1 MRPPRPRLRSPFSL
15 SLRVPLALASSLLLL
30 SSCASGGA
38 GAGGTTV
45 SAASS
50 PAVKD
55 AGPAA
60 TWERRFLDAGR
71 PIPAG
76 VKYQFT
82 VTESRIE
89 AATMQEFL
97 QRYRE
102 AGQRMSELR
111 TQRAPGSSQWR
122 LSWPWQMETHLARC
136 QFKDLTIRVAYEVD
150 VAQLAGPVAQDSVAR
165 AAWSAQTERQFA
177 YHADRIKVMREAARQ
192 LYQKMRVLS
201 NSSCNEMANIANEM
215 GRAAVIDLTQQLGGR
230 LNDTMNR
237 VPPE

>member
-1 MRPPRPRLRSPFSL
+1 MSHHARSSHSSL
-15 SLRVPLALASSLLLL
+15 DGSLRATLTLASSLLVAAA
-30 SSCASGGA
+30 CASGGA

-45 SAASS
+45 AAATS
-50 PAVKD
+50 PAVQA

-82 VTESRIE
+82 VTESPIE

-97 QRYRE
+97 QKYSE
-102 AGQRMSELR
+102 ASRRMGELR
-111 TQRAPGSSQWR
+111 TERSPGSSQWR
-122 LSWPWQMETHLARC
+122 LSWPWQMETHLSRC
-136 QFKDLTIRVAYEVD
+136 QFKDLTVRVSYEVD
-150 VAQLAGPVAQDSVAR
+150 VARLAGPVAQDSAAR
-165 AAWSAQTERQFA
+165 AAWAAQVERQFA
-177 YHADRIKVMREAARQ
+177 FHADRIRTMRESARG

-201 NSSCNEMANIANEM
+201 NSSCTEMANIANEM
-215 GRAAVIDLTQQLGGR
+215 GRGAVIDLNRQLGSR
-230 LNDTMNR
+230 LNDSPTR